1 MGVVKCQ
8 ATIFSIKLFCH
19 VVFELTLLLHWTF
32 ITLYIS
38 IKKDLT
44 YVFVQLA
51 CCMYLTTRTVV
62 NTVRTCRFSF
72 KIVSQSTLCF
82 KEHIRTLLLS
92 IVIFSRE
99 EEKWSKWCTNIKVKY
114 TGTHWGYSKY
124 IQIQIVFT
132 FIQRLEIQN
141 FTKIHAITVVKVEI
155 RLSDWGDL
163 SMENQ

>member
-1 MGVVKCQ
+1 M
-8 ATIFSIKLFCH
+8 
-19 VVFELTLLLHWTF
+19 
-32 ITLYIS
+32 YIS

-99 EEKWSKWCTNIKVKY
+99 EEK
-114 TGTHWGYSKY
+114 
-124 IQIQIVFT
+124 
-132 FIQRLEIQN
+132 
-141 FTKIHAITVVKVEI
+141 
-155 RLSDWGDL
+155 
-163 SMENQ
+163 